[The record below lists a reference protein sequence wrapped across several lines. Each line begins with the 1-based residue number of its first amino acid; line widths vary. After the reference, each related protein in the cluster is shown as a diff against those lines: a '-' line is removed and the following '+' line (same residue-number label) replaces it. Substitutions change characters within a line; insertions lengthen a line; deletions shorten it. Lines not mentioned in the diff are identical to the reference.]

1 MREGEKEEK
10 EKKTESKN
18 NKIKFLTQLI
28 TGRVKTKWSKT
39 VGEYSMGFKVQT
51 SSEQIG
57 VPLDKYSSNHDISPN

>member
-1 MREGEKEEK
+1 M
-10 EKKTESKN
+10 
-18 NKIKFLTQLI
+18 I
-28 TGRVKTKWSKT
+28 RVRGKAKWNET